1 MKFFLHLVKFS
12 LLLNHCCSAN
22 KYLSLLGYL
31 VESDDGFEERV
42 ILERIRS
49 DDVRENDESNLRKWI
64 ADWRILIHQTSH
76 VPEWFHLL
84 HVAKFP
90 NLPTLG
96 EILSAAYP
104 DLPIMSPQRIS
115 VISRFWTAFCV
126 APVIAKGSG
135 DPCVFEPLLLAHG
148 YMQRGYRMRSETLA
162 ELINLWRQREIEK
175 EEVRMNAV
183 PLLTEADW
191 PFTPEAEESMISRI
205 FSAGDHPISS

>member
-1 MKFFLHLVKFS
+1 MKIFLHLVKFS

-31 VESDDGFEERV
+31 AESDDGFDERA

-49 DDVRENDESNLRKWI
+49 DQPENDDPNLIKWI
-64 ADWRILIHQTSH
+64 AEWRILIHQTSH

-84 HVAKFP
+84 HVEKFP

-104 DLPIMSPQRIS
+104 DLPIMSPVRIS

-126 APVIAKGSG
+126 APVIRKRSG

-148 YMQRGYRMRSETLA
+148 YIQRGYRMRSETLA
-162 ELINLWRQREIEK
+162 ELIKLWRQREIEK

-191 PFTPEAEESMISRI
+191 PFTPEAEDSMIKLF
-205 FSAGDHPISS
+205 FSSGDHPIYS